1 MQQIIVDIVISPDE
15 WLKLYEGSATDVHTT
30 ARDGHSVRFPARILS
45 RFYLRDGI
53 KGSFRILFDD
63 VGKFVSVE
71 RLA

>member
-30 ARDGHSVRFPARILS
+30 ARDGRSVRFPARILS